1 MNRVYLKKILTEVLG
16 EGYVLESRIYGG
28 MMNISYIVRAK
39 NDKKYV
45 VYLPNGKANKLVDR
59 VLEEENSR
67 ILSDLGLTSKFI
79 YFDTV
84 RGIKIKEYIEGTSL
98 DKLPPEEID
107 YQKAAD
113 LLHLIHDSKKLAK
126 EDYHPFDRLAIYENK
141 AIGFRKESNDY
152 RILKDFFSN
161 HTNLLASRE
170 KVFSHNDYQK
180 SNIIKGSDGKYSVI
194 DFEFAANNDP
204 IYDIAA
210 FANGTIK
217 DGEELL
223 KCYYNNPTKEQFK
236 IFYLW
241 RIFISL
247 QWHNVAIAKHY
258 QKEGKETS
266 FNFLVVAKFFLD
278 LAKEAQYKFESL

>member
-1 MNRVYLKKILTEVLG
+1 MNRVYLKELLTEVLG

-28 MMNISYIVRAK
+28 MMNISYIVR
-39 NDKKYV
+39 DKKGKKYI

-59 VLEEENSR
+59 KLEEDNSR
-67 ILSDLGLTSKFI
+67 IIYELGLTSKFI
-79 YFDTV
+79 YFDTT

-98 DKLPPEEID
+98 DKIPDEEIN
-107 YQKAAD
+107 YQDVAD
-113 LLHLIHDSKKLAK
+113 LLHLLHDSKELAK

-141 AIGFRKESNDY
+141 ALSFRKESNEY
-152 RILKDFFSN
+152 RDLKDFLSSHIN
-161 HTNLLASRE
+161 YLANKE
-170 KVFSHNDYQK
+170 KVFSHNDFQK
-180 SNIIKGSDGKYSVI
+180 SNIIKGIDNKYSVI

-210 FANGTIK
+210 FSNGKIS
-217 DGEELL
+217 DGEKLL
-223 KCYYNNPTKEQFK
+223 EHYYIAPDKEKYQR
-236 IFYLW
+236 FYLW

-278 LAKEAQYKFESL
+278 LAKEAQTKFLGL